1 MSTGPEVL
9 ARGEHAPPLE
19 GLPKV
24 SAIIATGR
32 RPAMLRPTLTSIAGQ
47 DYSGEIEVLVVWEET
62 QTADLSAFVMPENR
76 YLRALTNRRTPGL
89 AGRRNT
95 GVLAAAGA
103 LIAFCD
109 ETDEWLPDKITAQ
122 VEAWRS
128 TPEAIGIATG
138 MYIES
143 SRGTT
148 VRTGAEVVTFADLV
162 TMRDPESPS
171 ASFLWRRADLLGR
184 IGLVDEQIAATA
196 GQDFD
201 MLLRASR
208 LGGLRRVRAPLV
220 LVHREPLSST
230 DERWE
235 SSAAGLTYLLR
246 KYPEFG
252 RDRTGTAQI
261 CAQIAYAHAV
271 LGSRRRARQ
280 WARYTIG
287 RDAHQLRAYGA
298 LAVACRLLPRSMLV
312 RWANRSFR
320 PTARPGAPAPGGHLT
335 PGAA

>member
-1 MSTGPEVL
+1 MSTCPEVL
-9 ARGEHAPPLE
+9 AGGEHAPPLE

-32 RPAMLRPTLTSIAGQ
+32 QPAMLRPTLSSIAGQ

-62 QTADLSAFVMPENR
+62 QTADLSAIVMPENR
-76 YLRALTNRRTPGL
+76 GLRALRNRRTPGL

-95 GVLAAAGA
+95 GILAAAGA

-109 ETDEWLPDKITAQ
+109 DTDEWLPGKVTAQ
-122 VEAWRS
+122 VEAWRR

-138 MYIES
+138 LCIES
-143 SRGTT
+143 SRGTA

-162 TMRDPESPS
+162 TMREPESPS
-171 ASFLWRRADLLGR
+171 SSFLWRRADLLGR
-184 IGLVDEQIAATA
+184 IGMVDEQIGPSYGA
-196 GQDFD
+196 DFD

-208 LGGLRRVRAPLV
+208 LGGLRRVRTPLV

-235 SSAAGLTYLLR
+235 ASAAGLTYLLR

-271 LGSRRRARQ
+271 LGSRPRARH

-287 RDAHQLRAYGA
+287 RDRRQLRAYAA
-298 LAVACRLLPRSMLV
+298 LAVACRLLPRSLLV

-320 PTARPGAPAPGGHLT
+320 TVPGPGLPSPGGHLT
-335 PGAA
+335 PGAV